1 MVYIIQA
8 THTDQHDLAWKSLSA
23 NLSMCFCNQGSG
35 SGLFVLFCFFE
46 KKKTPTFIYLFLQ
59 VLHNTQL
66 VYFFK
71 V

>member
-35 SGLFVLFCFFE
+35 SGLFLLFCFFE
-46 KKKTPTFIYLFLQ
+46 KKPPTFIYLFLQ